1 MPGAGA
7 PRSRT
12 STKRPVSG
20 KGKPAKKTARGGKG
34 SGRGK
39 APPSANPFVILVEWI
54 GRAIAAVWMVAAH
67 AVGGAVRA
75 VGKSARDLDPLHR
88 RDGIGMALLGAA
100 LVVAAAVW
108 WGLGSAVGRL
118 MDTVVGGAFG
128 SLAWTVPLLLAL
140 VAWRFLRHPDRN
152 AETGRLIIGGTALVI
167 GTLGLVHI
175 AHGTPSPA
183 NGGDAVR
190 AAGGLIGYFASA
202 PLVAG
207 LTSWVAAPLLALL
220 CGFGLLVITGTP
232 LHRVPNRLAEL
243 RGAGDG
249 ADADGDEAAAGD
261 RAGRKLAGRD
271 RGGRPQQAGTTRRCC
286 AGQRRPGGRRD
297 RPETCAKP
305 ARLPAR
311 VGCPPNW
318 PGARPRAATRACSTC
333 SGSAPLLPGGR
344 DRRPR
349 GVAGSARG
357 EQLTLAASS
366 DSSYTLP
373 PAGAAAAGYCAQG
386 ADARQR
392 RGSARAHR
400 GARPVRRG
408 RPGHRVQP
416 RADGHQV

>member
-190 AAGGLIGYFASA
+190 AAGGLIGYAASA

-261 RAGRKLAGRD
+261 RAGRKRQAAIEGGDHSKPYDSPLLPGAAAAG
-271 RGGRPQQAGTTRRCC
+271 GPGAGLPGE
-286 AGQRRPGGRRD
+286 ASRPGGM
-297 RPETCAKP
+297 P
-305 ARLPAR
+305 AELA
-311 VGCPPNW
+311 
-318 PGARPRAATRACSTC
+318 GARPRAATRACSTC

-349 GVAGSARG
+349 AW
-357 EQLTLAASS
+357 LAARVVSS
-366 DSSYTLP
+366 SPSP
-373 PAGAAAAGYCAQG
+373 
-386 ADARQR
+386 R
-392 RGSARAHR
+392 RATRVTPC
-400 GARPVRRG
+400 RPRRCCGRVLRPRRG
-408 RPGHRVQP
+408 RTPTTW
-416 RADGHQV
+416 